1 MNSPPEISE
10 VPLNPRRFGTP
21 LVPRRTWGTRMA
33 LKKLNARFVET
44 VAFKAAEGST
54 RNEWRDADVRGLE
67 LRVSKS
73 GLKTWAFRYRRVS
86 DGTKRTITL
95 GNCPDHSLDDARV
108 WALGVRAAVAKGA
121 DPASEKTAAKK
132 ARRAAET
139 FSEVADEWLERH
151 GPTKS
156 PRALAD
162 DVSMLNR
169 HIRPEIGDM
178 KACDVTKRD
187 VIALLDAVATK
198 PDARGKGVGE
208 VRRMT
213 HRPNRVFEVVRAI
226 FRWAVSRDLLKY
238 DPTVGVSPPIKR
250 EKARERQLTVEEIR
264 TLWRAL
270 DGAPVEPN
278 RERKAD
284 GSFGAKGAT
293 SGIPMTKAVALALQI
308 SLATGQRIG
317 EVTGINRA
325 ELDLNDTAPVW
336 TIPGERSKNREPHRV
351 PLSPLAVALIAD
363 ARKLAGEDC
372 EWLFPCAAG
381 KFRVAASGP
390 MDAHAPTKALERARD
405 KLAVDHF
412 RVHDLRRTAATQMGE
427 IGVNPFAIS
436 LVLNHVSVR
445 RGTVTGKVYNHYSY
459 DREKRDALTAWGA
472 HLERIVSGAEAHNVI
487 RLMSID
493 SSVSGA

>member
-1 MNSPPEISE
+1 
-10 VPLNPRRFGTP
+10 
-21 LVPRRTWGTRMA
+21 MA
-33 LKKLNARFVET
+33 LKRLNARFVET
-44 VAFKAAEGST
+44 VTFKASEGST

-73 GLKTWAFRYRRVS
+73 GVKTWAFRYRRSS
-86 DGTKRTITL
+86 DGLKRTITL
-95 GNCPDHSLDDARV
+95 GNFPDHGLEDARV
-108 WALGVRAAVAKGA
+108 WALGVRTSVAKGG

-139 FSEVADEWLERH
+139 FSEIADEWIERH
-151 GPTKS
+151 GKPAKS

-169 HIRPEIGDM
+169 HIRPEIGDI

-187 VIALLDAVATK
+187 VIALLDAVASK
-198 PDARGKGVGE
+198 ADARAKGVGD

-213 HRPNRVFEVVRAI
+213 HRPNRVFELVRAI

-250 EKARERQLTVEEIR
+250 EKARDRQLSIKEIR

-270 DGAPVEPN
+270 DSAPVEPL

-284 GSFGAKGAT
+284 GSFGAGGDAR
-293 SGIPMTKAVALALQI
+293 GIPMTKAVALALKL

-317 EVTGINRA
+317 EVTGINLA

-351 PLSPLAVALIAD
+351 PLSPLAVALIAE
-363 ARKLAGEDC
+363 AGRLAGENS

-381 KFRVAASGP
+381 KYRTAGSGP

-405 KLAVDHF
+405 KLPIEHF

-459 DREKRDALTAWGA
+459 DREKRDALAAWGA
-472 HLERIVSGAEAHNVI
+472 HLQRVVSGNEASNVVP
-487 RLMSID
+487 LAKP
-493 SSVSGA
+493 VG